1 MPALDPYSFVS
12 AGLFDLQTGDIG
24 TGNEKGIAFDREKE
38 SMAGFSRIDF
48 GKTGS
53 DCMTLS
59 IFALDGKPYDIDL
72 FDGIPENG
80 GRLIERLHY
89 EKPSIWNVYQEE
101 TYHLPERMT
110 GIKTLCFRMRQKVH
124 MKGFVFEKQS
134 RAFIQ
139 QAAGSAD
146 RIYGDTFRRDGSAVR
161 EIGNN
166 VTLSFDAMDFGDAC
180 KAMLKIHGSTPLN
193 VNAITVRLTGE
204 NGKAVNEIADFAG
217 EGGNEQEFL
226 VNVPGGM
233 CNVSFVFLPGCRFD
247 FEWFSFKK
255 LDSQTEMK

>member
-1 MPALDPYSFVS
+1 MSDLRLS
-12 AGLFDLQTGDIG
+12 AG
-24 TGNEKGIAFDREKE
+24 
-38 SMAGFSRIDF
+38 
-48 GKTGS
+48 
-53 DCMTLS
+53 
-59 IFALDGKPYDIDL
+59 IFR
-72 FDGIPENG
+72 F
-80 GRLIERLHY
+80 
-89 EKPSIWNVYQEE
+89 
-101 TYHLPERMT
+101 
-110 GIKTLCFRMRQKVH
+110 FFKV
-124 MKGFVFEKQS
+124 
-134 RAFIQ
+134 A
-139 QAAGSAD
+139 AD
-146 RIYGDTFRRDGSAVR
+146 RFQGRHGLFVVKAPDFPFGDTFRRDGSAVR

-166 VTLSFDAMDFGDAC
+166 VTLSFDAMDFDDAC

-193 VNAITVRLTGE
+193 VNAITVRMTGE